1 MIRLSSSHVSSFS
14 FLRLWFSPVS
24 ISPTA
29 TWGMRS
35 ATPSSLSSLRRT
47 RKSSGI
53 AVSPLSTSSGGN
65 MKKQKKT
72 KKANIFVEHLFLVG
86 WVQSLAQLHY
96 YSLRLMDCALFRKE
110 LLFHQLFSTLE
121 VFLSITITLEHFVTK
136 HSARSPSIGKLPTLS
151 CFPRKHCNTFLFKL
165 GGGESLRL
173 HQVVEEVE
181 ECKQWRMHSNPHFV
195 QPQVKPRII

>member
-1 MIRLSSSHVSSFS
+1 
-14 FLRLWFSPVS
+14 
-24 ISPTA
+24 
-29 TWGMRS
+29 
-35 ATPSSLSSLRRT
+35 
-47 RKSSGI
+47 
-53 AVSPLSTSSGGN
+53 

-72 KKANIFVEHLFLVG
+72 TKANIFLEHLFLVG

-110 LLFHQLFSTLE
+110 QLFHQLFSTLE
-121 VFLSITITLEHFVTK
+121 VSLSITITSEHFVTK

-165 GGGESLRL
+165 GGESLRL

-195 QPQVKPRII
+195 QPQVRPPMIEKNTFFLAVYKQTKFFWPYQLVESMGSVGTSKIRQI

>member
-1 MIRLSSSHVSSFS
+1 
-14 FLRLWFSPVS
+14 
-24 ISPTA
+24 
-29 TWGMRS
+29 MRS

-53 AVSPLSTSSGGN
+53 AVSPLSTSSGWN
-65 MKKQKKT
+65 TKT
-72 KKANIFVEHLFLVG
+72 YQNDCFSPKGNIFLECLFLVG
-86 WVQSLAQLHY
+86 WVQALAQLHY

-110 LLFHQLFSTLE
+110 QLFLQLFSTLE
-121 VFLSITITLEHFVTK
+121 VFLSITITSEHFVTK

-195 QPQVKPRII
+195 QPQEKPRIIKKNY